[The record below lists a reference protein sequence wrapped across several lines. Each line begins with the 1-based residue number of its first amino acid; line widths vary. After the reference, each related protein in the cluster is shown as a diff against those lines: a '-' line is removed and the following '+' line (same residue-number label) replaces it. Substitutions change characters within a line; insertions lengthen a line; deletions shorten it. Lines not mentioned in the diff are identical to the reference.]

1 MIWIILLIAIIVIA
15 FLSTRTD
22 YYASPPGKREILN
35 QSFRSLWQQHVEW
48 TRMLIVSIV
57 SKNSDEAEVTTRLL
71 RNVPD
76 MILIFKKYYGDAIS
90 AQLEKLLHAHL
101 TIGAE
106 FIRKLAIESQ
116 DAIVSEREWYT
127 NARDLANYLSQINPY
142 WREDQ
147 FREMLFSHLKMTIQ
161 QILYRVSG
169 KHAFEIQEY
178 NKIETEALMMAD
190 AFANGISRQFNE

>member
-1 MIWIILLIAIIVIA
+1 
-15 FLSTRTD
+15 
-22 YYASPPGKREILN
+22 
-35 QSFRSLWQQHVEW
+35 
-48 TRMLIVSIV
+48 MLIVSIV